1 MGRADRTTAAQET
14 AGVTRPL
21 ATIENRLE
29 RVIFASRWFLAPL
42 YFGLIAAL
50 IVLVVKFVEAFWRM
64 ISTVWSFSMSEITLG
79 ILELLDIAL
88 LGNLILIVIFSGYE
102 NFVSKIKVAQGAE
115 DRPSWMGRVD
125 FSGLKIK
132 LIGSLVAISV
142 IELLKDFL
150 DPDSLNPEQEVWR
163 VAIHLT
169 FVVSGVLFAV
179 MDYIADKRASI
190 DIKAQ
195 RDALELKSTER
206 ASGLSDEEIADINPT
221 GQ

>member
-1 MGRADRTTAAQET
+1 MPDPKDAAVRDAKASTAPWRGFESWLET
-14 AGVTRPL
+14 
-21 ATIENRLE
+21 
-29 RVIFASRWFLAPL
+29 VIFASRWLLAPL
-42 YFGLIAAL
+42 YVGLVLA
-50 IVLVVKFVEAFWRM
+50 LVVLAVKFFLALVHLLSGVGGA
-64 ISTVWSFSMSEITLG
+64 TMSEVTLG

-88 LGNLILIVIFSGYE
+88 LGNLILIVVFSGYE

-115 DRPSWMGRVD
+115 DRPSWMGKVD

-150 DPDSLNPEQEVWR
+150 EPSALTTEQQLWR
-163 VAIHLT
+163 VIIHLT

-179 MDYIADKRASI
+179 TDYIADKRASL

-195 RDALELKSTER
+195 RDALEFRQSAR
-206 ASGLSDEEIADINPT
+206 ASGLSKDEIADINPT
-221 GQ
+221 AE